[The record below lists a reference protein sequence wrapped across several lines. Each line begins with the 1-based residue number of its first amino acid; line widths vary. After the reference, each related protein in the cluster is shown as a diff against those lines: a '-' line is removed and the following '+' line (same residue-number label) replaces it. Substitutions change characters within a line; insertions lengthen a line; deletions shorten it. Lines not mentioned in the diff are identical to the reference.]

1 MTLVES
7 LRAVAQA
14 IATVVEGVG
23 IAIVAVAVLVAAARY
38 VVGLISHVRPFPP
51 EGLRLGLGRSLALS
65 LEFLLG
71 ADILRTAVE
80 PSWEE
85 IGRLAAIAAIRTALN
100 FFLQREIA
108 GEATMAA
115 ADAALERTA
124 RHTADRAHAA
134 SVLEAQPG
142 PPGTAGN
149 RSHGQGQPA

>member
-1 MTLVES
+1 MTLVDL
-7 LRAVAQA
+7 LRAAAQA
-14 IATVVEGVG
+14 IATLVEGVG
-23 IAIVAVAVLVAAARY
+23 IAIVAVAVLVAAVRY
-38 VVGLISHVRPFPP
+38 VMGLVSRVRPFPP

-108 GEATMAA
+108 QDARMAVG
-115 ADAALERTA
+115 
-124 RHTADRAHAA
+124 ADRESMRDLLAP
-134 SVLEAQPG
+134 AQMG
-142 PPGTAGN
+142 
-149 RSHGQGQPA
+149 